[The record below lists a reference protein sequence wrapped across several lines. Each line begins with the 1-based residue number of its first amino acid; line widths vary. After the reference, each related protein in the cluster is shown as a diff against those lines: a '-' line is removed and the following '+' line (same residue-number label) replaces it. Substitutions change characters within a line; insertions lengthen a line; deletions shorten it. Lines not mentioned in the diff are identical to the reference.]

1 MKTVINAI
9 KVVCF
14 KGDVDW
20 CHVLRCLRVVEIRE
34 GVRVGRRGVGDATQG
49 MRLA

>member
-9 KVVCF
+9 SVVCF

-20 CHVLRCLRVVEIRE
+20 CVALRCLRVVEIRE
-34 GVRVGRRGVGDATQG
+34 GVVVGERGVGDARRG
-49 MRLA
+49 MGLA